1 MTFALAI
8 VPITLLLLGFPI
20 FLVLLTAVTVALVF
34 FMNVP
39 LAALHQNLF
48 GSVNATPLLAVP
60 FFIYAGELMGRGSVA
75 QRLVDFVQGGVGSVR
90 GSLGVTAVGT
100 SAIFGA
106 ISGASAATVATVG
119 RVMVPAMRRAGYPET
134 FTAGLIT
141 SVGAIDVIIPPSIP
155 MIVYGAAA
163 EESVA
168 RLYAAGV
175 IPGLMI
181 AAMIALYVMW
191 RARRENFGAGEPFDR
206 KRFLHATGRSL
217 WALGAPVIILGGIYG
232 GVFSPTEA
240 AAVACVYAGFVTT
253 FVFRELGWRDII
265 EASASTVLFTGQI
278 LIIVACAGVFAWLLT
293 VNQVPATITAWLQSL
308 NVSAWMLL
316 LAINILLLVVGCFL
330 DPLSAI
336 LLLSP
341 LLVPMVKA
349 VGINTVH
356 FGIVV
361 TVNLAIGLFHPPFGI
376 NIFVAQSVLGLKL
389 ETIYRGIIPFVII
402 YLIALALITYIPDIS
417 LIGVQV
423 SAGQRLIPEKTGRM
437 SSMTT
442 TPRLLAAIAALAA
455 GVLAAMPAGA
465 QQFTMKLSSPTIND
479 ATHEFYKT
487 LKAGIEQRAPR
498 KDQGR
503 DLSRQPARPASGSGR
518 GRGAGH
524 DRGGLRGKRLL
535 DQPRAALPGARR
547 ARLVRRYPARL
558 QNAERSGDP
567 RATCDLGRGQ
577 GNRDSGAQPLQPAD
591 AAVAQGGANR
601 GGHSRTKD
609 PHAGRRADSGRSTEE
624 AWRHSGLAA
633 ARRGVAGDAEPD
645 DRWNG
650 RRGGAFRCVQVLRH
664 RQADDLSAGHLV
676 RRAGRGQ
683 PAVA

>member
-1 MTFALAI
+1 MTFALAV

-20 FLVLLTAVTVALVF
+20 FMVLLTAVTVALVF

-48 GSVNATPLLAVP
+48 ASVNATPLLAVP

-75 QRLVDFVQGGVGSVR
+75 QRLVDFVQGGVGAVR

-106 ISGASAATVATVG
+106 ISGASAATVATIG
-119 RVMVPAMRRAGYPET
+119 KVMVPAMRRAGYPET

-175 IPGLMI
+175 VPGLMI
-181 AAMIALYVMW
+181 AVMIALYVMW
-191 RARRENFGAGEPFDR
+191 RARRENFGAGERFDR
-206 KRFLHATGRSL
+206 QRFVNAAGRSL

-240 AAVACVYAGFVTT
+240 AAVACVYAALVTT
-253 FVFRELGWRDII
+253 LVFRELGWRDIV
-265 EASASTVLFTGQI
+265 EAAASTVLFTGQI

-316 LAINILLLVVGCFL
+316 LAINILLLLVGCFL

-349 VGINTVH
+349 VGIDTVH

-402 YLIALALITYIPDIS
+402 YLIALGLITYIPEIS
-417 LIGVQV
+417 LIGV
-423 SAGQRLIPEKTGRM
+423 KY
-437 SSMTT
+437 
-442 TPRLLAAIAALAA
+442 LLA
-455 GVLAAMPAGA
+455 
-465 QQFTMKLSSPTIND
+465 K
-479 ATHEFYKT
+479 
-487 LKAGIEQRAPR
+487 
-498 KDQGR
+498 
-503 DLSRQPARPASGSGR
+503 
-518 GRGAGH
+518 
-524 DRGGLRGKRLL
+524 
-535 DQPRAALPGARR
+535 
-547 ARLVRRYPARL
+547 
-558 QNAERSGDP
+558 
-567 RATCDLGRGQ
+567 
-577 GNRDSGAQPLQPAD
+577 
-591 AAVAQGGANR
+591 
-601 GGHSRTKD
+601 
-609 PHAGRRADSGRSTEE
+609 
-624 AWRHSGLAA
+624 
-633 ARRGVAGDAEPD
+633 
-645 DRWNG
+645 
-650 RRGGAFRCVQVLRH
+650 
-664 RQADDLSAGHLV
+664 
-676 RRAGRGQ
+676 
-683 PAVA
+683 